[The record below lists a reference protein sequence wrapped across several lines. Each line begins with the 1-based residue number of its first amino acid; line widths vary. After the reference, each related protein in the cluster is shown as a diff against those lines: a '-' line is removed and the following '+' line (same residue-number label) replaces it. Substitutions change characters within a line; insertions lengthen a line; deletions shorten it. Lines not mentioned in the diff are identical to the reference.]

1 VRRHSV
7 DASPARLQLCK
18 GAQHRRAGAGIAVDI
33 QACFLVG
40 DGKWGL
46 IHCGMGPFA
55 YRRGLRD

>member
-1 VRRHSV
+1 V